1 MIGGGCGT
9 LNELTI
15 AYADGRPVVI
25 LRGSGGWSDKLE
37 PVLYEGQYMDERKTV
52 PIQFGDTPEDVVDKA
67 FAAAK
72 SGGRPGQHI

>member
-1 MIGGGCGT
+1 
-9 LNELTI
+9 
-15 AYADGRPVVI
+15 
-25 LRGSGGWSDKLE
+25 
-37 PVLYEGQYMDERKTV
+37 MDERKTV